1 MCVQVTLLTPI
12 LAAKQRELTYY
23 RQHDGIVKSVGG
35 LIRRARSGLRDPR
48 QRPLNEA
55 GGTFPPHTDPGKMVT
70 SSHYLEA
77 PRRLR
82 AFVRAHE
89 TSLVVLAA
97 LVGTIS
103 GLVVAAMSAAVEG
116 LHVLLFNLEMGDRL
130 SSQFRIEPLR
140 ALLVPSLGGL
150 LLGVAFL
157 LLLRWRPAREI
168 DPIEANALHG
178 GRMSFRGSLIVAL
191 QTVWSSGVGAS
202 VGLEAG
208 YTQLASGLAA
218 SLGRGFHL
226 RRGDQR
232 IMVGCGAAAAIAGAF
247 GAPLAGAFYAFELVI
262 GGYTPASLTPV
273 GVAAVAGYFV
283 AHGIHSDVAGRR
295 RRCGRRCARARSRHR
310 GVARRPGGAV
320 RHRHHA
326 RRGAVRDVACQDQAL
341 AAAAAGA
348 GGPRRRPARPDNA
361 AGDVVGARRAAF
373 CRICF
378 NSAFGARDHFHPES
392 DCFRHLAGIGF
403 RGGLF
408 FATLFLGAI
417 GGHLFA
423 GGFDAIWPGLN
434 LSPNVYA
441 IIGMSALSASV
452 IGGPLTM
459 SFIALELTGNLW
471 LTTAVLVAVI
481 ISTQI
486 TRELFGYSFATWR
499 LHLRGETI
507 RSAADVGWIRDLTVR
522 SLMRRDVATVSAN
535 MAIEEFRDKFPL
547 GSKTQVVAVDGT
559 GRYVGLALVADAH
572 APDIKAPDGL
582 IGLLHYRDVVLHPG
596 MNIQEAIA
604 VFDAAEAELLAV
616 VDIDGEHRPIG
627 LLTEAHAMRRYAEE
641 SEQRRREV
649 IGDI

>member
-1 MCVQVTLLTPI
+1 
-12 LAAKQRELTYY
+12 
-23 RQHDGIVKSVGG
+23 
-35 LIRRARSGLRDPR
+35 
-48 QRPLNEA
+48 
-55 GGTFPPHTDPGKMVT
+55 MVT
-70 SSHYLEA
+70 SSRYLEA
-77 PRRLR
+77 PQRLR

-97 LVGTIS
+97 LIGTIG
-103 GLVVAAMSAAVEG
+103 GLVVAAMGAAVEA
-116 LHVLLFNLEMGDRL
+116 LHVAFFNLDWGDRL

-140 ALLVPSLGGL
+140 ALLVPGLGGL

-178 GRMSFRGSLIVAL
+178 GLMSFRGSVIVAL

-226 RRGDQR
+226 RRADQR

-273 GVAAVAGYFV
+273 GIAAVAGYFV
-283 AHGIHSDVAGRR
+283 THAFSPLSLGVAVGPVRDVLGRDLAIAALLGILAALVGIAIM
-295 RRCGRRCARARSRHR
+295 R
-310 GVARRPGGAV
+310 GVALCEALLAKTRIWTPLRPALGGICV
-320 RHRHHA
+320 
-326 RRGAVRDVACQDQAL
+326 GLLAL
-341 AAAAAGA
+341 ASPQVMSSGHGALHFAGFVSIPLMVIA
-348 GGPRRRPARPDNA
+348 TMFALKTIASIISLG
-361 AGDVVGARRAAF
+361 
-373 CRICF
+373 
-378 NSAFGARDHFHPES
+378 S
-392 DCFRHLAGIGF
+392 GF

-408 FATLFLGAI
+408 FATLFLGAL

-423 GGFDAIWPGLN
+423 GGIDAIFPALK
-434 LSPNVYA
+434 LDPNVYA
-441 IIGMSALSASV
+441 IVGMSALSASV

-459 SFIALELTGNLW
+459 SFIALESTGNLW
-471 LTTAVLVAVI
+471 LSTAVLVAVM

-522 SLMRRDVATVSAN
+522 RLMRSDVTTVSAT
-535 MAIEEFRDKFPL
+535 MPIQEFRSKFPL
-547 GSKTQVVAVDGT
+547 GSKTRVVGVDAA

-572 APDIKAPDGL
+572 TPDLEAPHGL
-582 IGLLHYRDVVLHPG
+582 IDILHYRDVVLHPV
-596 MNIQEAIA
+596 MNIREAIA
-604 VFDAAEAELLAV
+604 VFDAAEAEQLAV
-616 VDIDGEHRPIG
+616 VEADGEHRPIG
-627 LLTEAHAMRRYAEE
+627 VLSEAHAVKRYAEE
-641 SEQRRREV
+641 SELRRREAV
-649 IGDI
+649 GEI